1 MIYVL
6 VLTAVTA
13 VWGWTFVL
21 VKDAISQYP
30 VAPFLALRFALAVAV
45 MLPIARRLPGRRAL
59 RAGGII
65 GVAVALGYALQT
77 YGMQDTSPGIAGLIT
92 GLFVVFTPLIDH
104 LFGARIPPRTVAAV
118 AIALLGTALLAGTG
132 GGPVVSAGDLLVLAG
147 ALFFALQIV
156 LLSRLGPGLSAA
168 DLATVQMAVCFVV
181 FSAAGS
187 TSFRAPAGIVWF
199 AVVITGVFASALAF
213 FLQAWAQ
220 KNLSA
225 TRAALI
231 MAMEP
236 AWALF
241 FAVILTGE
249 RLSAA
254 QGVGAALVLLAV
266 AGHEALPLLGGG
278 GGGGGGGGVGA
289 GGGGGGGGSA
299 ANPGP
304 VRSLAG
310 GRRRPRPG
318 RHTRG
323 LQR

>member
-1 MIYVL
+1 MIYVF
-6 VLTAVTA
+6 VLFAVTA

-30 VAPFLALRFALAVAV
+30 VAPFLALRFALAVVV
-45 MLPIARRLPGRRAL
+45 MLPIARHFPGRRAL
-59 RAGGII
+59 RVGGII
-65 GVAVALGYALQT
+65 GIAVALGYALQT
-77 YGMQDTSPGIAGLIT
+77 YGMQDTSPGVAGLIT

-104 LFGARIPPRTVAAV
+104 FFGARIPPRTVAAV
-118 AIALLGTALLAGTG
+118 ATALLGTALLAGTG

-147 ALFFALQIV
+147 AVFFAVQIV

-168 DLATVQMAVCFVV
+168 DLAAVQMAVCFVV
-181 FSAAGS
+181 FSAGGS
-187 TSFRAPAGIVWF
+187 TTFRAPSGIVWF

-213 FLQAWAQ
+213 FLQALAQ
-220 KNLSA
+220 KHLSA

-249 RLSAA
+249 RLNAV
-254 QGVGAALVLLAV
+254 QGVGAGLVLLAV
-266 AGHEALPLLGGG
+266 AGHEAVPLLSGGDGSSAGRHGRGGVAGDGGG
-278 GGGGGGGGVGA
+278 
-289 GGGGGGGGSA
+289 
-299 ANPGP
+299 
-304 VRSLAG
+304 
-310 GRRRPRPG
+310 RPG
-318 RHTRG
+318 RHARR

>member
-77 YGMQDTSPGIAGLIT
+77 YGMQDTSPGVAGLIT
-92 GLFVVFTPLIDH
+92 GLFVVFTPVIDH
-104 LFGARIPPRTVAAV
+104 FFGARIPPRTVVAV
-118 AIALLGTALLAGTG
+118 AVALAGTVLLAGTG
-132 GGPVVSAGDLLVLAG
+132 GGPVVSVGDLLVLAG

-168 DLATVQMAVCFVV
+168 DLAAVQMAVCFVI
-181 FSAAGS
+181 FSASGS
-187 TSFRAPAGIVWF
+187 TTFHPPSGTVWF

-220 KNLSA
+220 KHLSA

-241 FAVILTGE
+241 FAVVLTGE
-249 RLSAA
+249 SMNAV
-254 QGVGAALVLLAV
+254 QGLGAALVLIAV
-266 AGHEALPLLGGG
+266 AGHEALPLLTGTNRAGG
-278 GGGGGGGGVGA
+278 GA
-289 GGGGGGGGSA
+289 GGGGG
-299 ANPGP
+299 
-304 VRSLAG
+304 V
-310 GRRRPRPG
+310 RPG
-318 RHTRG
+318 RHARR

>member
-21 VKDAISQYP
+21 VKEAISQYP
-30 VAPFLALRFALAVAV
+30 VAPFLSLRFALAVVV

-59 RAGGII
+59 RAGGVI
-65 GVAVALGYALQT
+65 GIAVALGYALQT
-77 YGMQDTSPGIAGLIT
+77 YGMQDTSPGVAGLIT
-92 GLFVVFTPLIDH
+92 GLFVVFTPVIDH
-104 LFGARIPPRTVAAV
+104 FFGTRIPPRTVVAV
-118 AIALLGTALLAGTG
+118 AVALVGTALLAGTG
-132 GGPVVSAGDLLVLAG
+132 GGTVVSVGDLLILAS

-168 DLATVQMAVCFVV
+168 DLAAVQMAVCFVI

-187 TSFRAPAGIVWF
+187 TTFRPPSGIVWF

-220 KNLSA
+220 KHLSA

-231 MAMEP
+231 LAMEP

-241 FAVILTGE
+241 FAVVLTGE
-249 RLSAA
+249 TINAV
-254 QGVGAALVLLAV
+254 QGLGAALVIIAV
-266 AGHEALPLLGGG
+266 AGHEGLPLLRRVNGDGGG
-278 GGGGGGGGVGA
+278 DGGG
-289 GGGGGGGGSA
+289 
-299 ANPGP
+299 
-304 VRSLAG
+304 L
-310 GRRRPRPG
+310 RPG
-318 RHTRG
+318 RHARR